1 MQQLKQQLEEELATV
16 TWNSLTDHA
25 KRDGIIIIDSAL
37 NLIEAGIAIATDN
50 SSLVQGWIEK
60 KLITKPS
67 IDQLNIWN
75 QHPEKEF
82 QTIIVQPF
90 VLIQKK

>member
-67 IDQLNIWN
+67 
-75 QHPEKEF
+75 
-82 QTIIVQPF
+82 
-90 VLIQKK
+90 